1 MLVYQ
6 NWRGGVLFSLNGILP
21 LHFLPDC
28 KDLPAIRN
36 ATCVER
42 FGLYRNIGR
51 GSKFKCNVGFSML
64 GRPFSVCKTDGHWQN
79 MFACVENR
87 MFKFHDKYNFNKFL
101 SSFQSFDCNHWKPTD
116 STTLTAKHNHLIK
129 QSKYFSNIKIK
140 QKTRWRRENSNK
152 IFYFE
157 MFVIYDFSFPS
168 RNCNVTERLAYKWL
182 WDLRHVGAFD
192 FTSSK

>member
-1 MLVYQ
+1 MSVPKHWLLGGSYPRGLTVHHQSYQSMLK
-6 NWRGGVLFSLNGILP
+6 WCLSIKIGGGRVLFSLNGILP

-51 GSKFKCNVGFSML
+51 GSKFKCNEGFSML

-87 MFKFHDKYNFNKFL
+87 MFKLHDKSNFSKFL
-101 SSFQSFDCNHWKPTD
+101 SSFQSFDCNHWKHTD

-129 QSKYFSNIKIK
+129 QSKYFSNTKIK
-140 QKTRWRRENSNK
+140 QKTYR
-152 IFYFE
+152 
-157 MFVIYDFSFPS
+157 V
-168 RNCNVTERLAYKWL
+168 
-182 WDLRHVGAFD
+182 
-192 FTSSK
+192 